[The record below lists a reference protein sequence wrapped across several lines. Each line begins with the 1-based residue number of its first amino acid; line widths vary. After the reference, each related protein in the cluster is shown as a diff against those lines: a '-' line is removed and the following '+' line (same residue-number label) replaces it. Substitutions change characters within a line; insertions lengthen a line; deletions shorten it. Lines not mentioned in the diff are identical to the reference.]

1 MANIVSMHILYSR
14 LKEYY
19 YLWWIKYW
27 QNCLILYPNTL
38 ATDTVDTEEGIGV
51 AAYDGEA

>member
-1 MANIVSMHILYSR
+1 MANIVSMHIYSR
-14 LKEYY
+14 LEGYY

-51 AAYDGEA
+51 AAYNGEA